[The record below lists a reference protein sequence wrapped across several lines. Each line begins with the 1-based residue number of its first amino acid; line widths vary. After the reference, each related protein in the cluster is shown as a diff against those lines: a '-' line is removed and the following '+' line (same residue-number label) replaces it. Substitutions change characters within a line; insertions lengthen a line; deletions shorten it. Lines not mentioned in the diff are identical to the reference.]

1 MRTSKWFP
9 MNCPAQDDWAFCLS
23 ATEFFISATYLHQA
37 PPQKKMNAVM
47 LSHTYRPRY
56 VMHLRSEFIAVKFR
70 TVWEGKDQV
79 SRYFPRLNCGGKQLL
94 VVAVERCMVPS
105 YIHTYIHEF
114 RDKATHSTHSI
125 ASNLPVA
132 MSCAPVSVAA
142 STMTWAFSSLKA

>member
-1 MRTSKWFP
+1 MVSDELPGAGRLGVLPVS
-9 MNCPAQDDWAFCLS
+9 
-23 ATEFFISATYLHQA
+23 YRVLHIRHLLTPS
-37 PPQKKMNAVM
+37 PPKKMNAVM

-105 YIHTYIHEF
+105 YIHIYIHEF